1 MLYKVVAW
9 ILLYT
14 ATDQITS
21 MSMGRVHL
29 STFTAVC
36 NIHYDVSI
44 TDHTTDTSKILSPS
58 TKHSNTDVIYI
69 YNTRVITIY
78 QKTLCLNN

>member
-14 ATDQITS
+14 VTDQITS

-58 TKHSNTDVIYI
+58 IYKTQQYRCNIYI
-69 YNTRVITIY
+69 TPELSLFIRRPSV
-78 QKTLCLNN
+78 

>member
-14 ATDQITS
+14 VTDQITS

-44 TDHTTDTSKILSPS
+44 TDHTTDTSKILSPYK
-58 TKHSNTDVIYI
+58 TQQYRCNIYI
-69 YNTRVITIY
+69 TPELSLFIRRPSV
-78 QKTLCLNN
+78 

>member
-44 TDHTTDTSKILSPS
+44 TDHTTDNLLLQ
-58 TKHSNTDVIYI
+58 NTAI
-69 YNTRVITIY
+69 
-78 QKTLCLNN
+78 QM

>member
-14 ATDQITS
+14 VTDQITS

-69 YNTRVITIY
+69 YITPELSLFIRRPSV
-78 QKTLCLNN
+78 